1 MRSIRNGFGARSK
14 VALENTD
21 GLSKEA
27 AAAIGAGDKSI
38 PKPTK
43 DGEVPANI
51 SNGEDPTLSVA
62 GKDKG
67 DQEPADKKDIGSSA
81 VKQDGEVPAQLSNGE
96 DPTKSIAKGDEGKPP
111 KIAGTAGALES
122 HGKKA
127 KFSPIQRARI
137 KVALEDAG
145 MSSDEAEAEIRKQ
158 EEAPA
163 APDVAPEGEAAA
175 AAEAG
180 EGGEAAVPPVDGA
193 EAGAGEPP
201 AAEVPPIDAGAE
213 AGAAEAGTMPPE
225 VAGDPAEMAAGAEGA
240 EGAIPGQG
248 GEAAMSGGETEVP
261 TGEAGADLGADAGT
275 EVPGVDAGEP
285 AATPDAGGVDD
296 IDPVELE
303 NARALVARAEG
314 RGMRAA
320 EPMEPAGGE
329 EAGAGLPT
337 EVEAEAGQLDE
348 AAGGLEGELLEVAD
362 AEKSVDEVGEQ
373 VEAGREVVEA
383 LEHLR
388 ETLKIAQETG
398 GLNRSGAAI
407 FRHAFEGYLNR
418 LDIPVAERP
427 HVLSLESFG
436 GVSKQ
441 MSSTQLSMEAI
452 GQALKTVWDKI
463 WKALV
468 AAGQFLLQLGEKLTN
483 AAVQLENRANKLAQ
497 QAQSTQ
503 GQPTAREV
511 DNAQVA
517 EALAIGGKVDVNGLA
532 KLGQTAKALY
542 AGYEKVLSFATS
554 TAKMGQGQ
562 DGASLGGM
570 TITSPWGNAVMSIAK
585 QRGSEDGFQ
594 VFASD
599 VLPGNQEI
607 VFKIGNDSN
616 MGEST
621 AGMDEA
627 QGAGNVQSKLP
638 VLSLPQAG
646 TVAKQVAELAAIIKT
661 AKNSIGAAAGVIKE
675 LAATAKKFAAQEGQS
690 ADTSGPSPENT
701 KQAILGVK
709 KALEEPFKE
718 FNIYALR
725 TGNAALNWVDASLK
739 QYGAAPAAA
748 KPASGEAPAKAPAAV

>member
-51 SNGEDPTLSVA
+51 SNGDDPTLSVA
-62 GKDKG
+62 GKEKG
-67 DQEPADKKDIGSSA
+67 DQEPGAKKDIGSSA
-81 VKQDGEVPAQLSNGE
+81 VKTDGEVPAQLSNGE
-96 DPTKSIAKGDEGKPP
+96 DPTLSVAKGDEGKPP

-122 HGKKA
+122 HGKKP
-127 KFSPIQRARI
+127 KFTPLQRARI

-145 MSSDEAEAEIRKQ
+145 MSSEEAEAEIRTQ
-158 EEAPA
+158 EEAAAPA
-163 APDVAPEGEAAA
+163 AAPEGEAAA

-180 EGGEAAVPPVDGA
+180 EGGEAGVPPVAGA

-201 AAEVPPIDAGAE
+201 AAEVPPADLGE
-213 AGAAEAGTMPPE
+213 AGAAAA
-225 VAGDPAEMAAGAEGA
+225 VAGDPAELAAGAEAG
-240 EGAIPGQG
+240 EGAVPGQG

-275 EVPGVDAGEP
+275 EVPGVDAGGP
-285 AATPDAGGVDD
+285 AATPEAGAGVDD

-314 RGMRAA
+314 RAPVAEAGREGRAA
-320 EPMEPAGGE
+320 TEPMEPAGGE

-337 EVEAEAGQLDE
+337 EVEAETEMDATS
-348 AAGGLEGELLEVAD
+348 GLEGELLEVAD
-362 AEKSVDEVGEQ
+362 AEKDVDEVAGQ

-383 LEHLR
+383 LESLR

-407 FRHAFEGYLNR
+407 FRMAFEGHMNR
-418 LDIPVAERP
+418 LDIPVVERP
-427 HVLSLESFG
+427 HILSLESFG

-441 MSSTQLSMEAI
+441 MSSTQLSLEAV
-452 GQALKTVWDKI
+452 GTALKTVWDKI

-468 AAGQFLLQLGEKLTN
+468 AAGQYLMQLGDKLTN
-483 AAVQLENRANKLAQ
+483 AAVQMEGRANKLAQ

-503 GQPTAREV
+503 GQPGAREI
-511 DNAQVA
+511 DNSQIA
-517 EALAIGGKVDVNGLA
+517 EALAIGGRVDVNGIA
-532 KLGQTAKALY
+532 KLAATAKALY
-542 AGYEKVLSFATS
+542 AGYEGMLNSTTTMAQGFAS
-554 TAKMGQGQ
+554 GNVQAKLTA
-562 DGASLGGM
+562 
-570 TITSPWGNAVMSIAK
+570 PWAPEVMKIAK
-585 QRGSEDGFQ
+585 QRGSEDGMQ

-607 VFKIGNDSN
+607 VFKIADGEKLGDS
-616 MGEST
+616 S

-627 QGAGNVQSKLP
+627 QGAGNVTGKLP
-638 VLSLPQAG
+638 VLSQPQAG
-646 TVAKQVAELAAIIKT
+646 TVAKQVAELAATIKQ
-661 AKNSIGAAAGVIKE
+661 AKKDIGLAAGVMKQ
-675 LAATAKKFAAQEGQS
+675 LAEAARKFATQGDQVHQDGEGNLQEAS
-690 ADTSGPSPENT
+690 KA
-701 KQAILGVK
+701 ACLGLK

-725 TGNAALNWVDASLK
+725 TGNAALNWVEASLK

-748 KPASGEAPAKAPAAV
+748 KPAGGEAPAKVPAAA

>member
-67 DQEPADKKDIGSSA
+67 DQEPGAKKDIGSSA
-81 VKQDGEVPAQLSNGE
+81 VKTDGEVPAQQSNGE
-96 DPTKSIAKGDEGKPP
+96 DPTLSVAKGDEGKPP

-122 HGKKA
+122 HGKKP
-127 KFSPIQRARI
+127 KFTPLQRARI

-145 MSSDEAEAEIRKQ
+145 MSSDEAEAEIRTQ
-158 EEAPA
+158 EEAAA
-163 APDVAPEGEAAA
+163 APAVAPEGEAAA

-180 EGGEAAVPPVDGA
+180 EGGEAAVPPVEGA

-201 AAEVPPIDAGAE
+201 AAEVPPVDAG
-213 AGAAEAGTMPPE
+213 AEAGTMPPA
-225 VAGDPAEMAAGAEGA
+225 VAGDPAELAAGDEAAAGAVPGA
-240 EGAIPGQG
+240 G
-248 GEAAMSGGETEVP
+248 GEAALSGGETEVP

-275 EVPGVDAGEP
+275 EVPGVDAGAP
-285 AATPDAGGVDD
+285 AMTPEAGEGEDT

-314 RGMRAA
+314 RAPAAPEAGREGRAA

-329 EAGAGLPT
+329 EAGGGLPT
-337 EVEAEAGQLDE
+337 EVEAEGEMDATS
-348 AAGGLEGELLEVAD
+348 GLEGELLEVAD
-362 AEKSVDEVGEQ
+362 AEKEVDEVAGQ

-383 LEHLR
+383 LESMR
-388 ETLKIAQETG
+388 ETLKIATESG
-398 GLNRSGAAI
+398 GLDRNGAAV
-407 FRHAFEGYLNR
+407 FKLAFEGYMKR
-418 LDIPVAERP
+418 LDIPQVEQP
-427 HVLSLESFG
+427 HILSLESFG
-436 GVSKQ
+436 GVSKKI
-441 MSSTQLSMEAI
+441 SSTQLSMEAI
-452 GQALKTVWDKI
+452 GTALKTVWDKI

-468 AAGQFLLQLGEKLTN
+468 AAGQFLAQLADKLTN
-483 AAVQLENRANKLAQ
+483 AAVQMEGRANKLAQ

-503 GQPTAREV
+503 GQPTAREIE
-511 DNAQVA
+511 NGQIA
-517 EALAIGGKVDVNGLA
+517 EALAIGGRVDVNGIA
-532 KLGQTAKALY
+532 KLAATAKGMY
-542 AGYEKVLSFATS
+542 AAYPEMLKFA
-554 TAKMGQGQ
+554 QGMAQ
-562 DGASLGGM
+562 GFESGELKASL
-570 TITSPWGNAVMSIAK
+570 SWPWSNEVLKVAK
-585 QRGSEDGFQ
+585 QRGSEDGLQ
-594 VFASD
+594 IYASD

-607 VFKIGNDSN
+607 IFKIASGDRLGDS
-616 MGEST
+616 S

-627 QGAGNVQSKLP
+627 QGAGNVPQKLP
-638 VLSLPQAG
+638 VLSQPQAG
-646 TVAKQVAELAAIIKT
+646 TVAKQVAELAATIKS
-661 AKNSIGAAAGVIKE
+661 AKQQ
-675 LAATAKKFAAQEGQS
+675 LGQS
-690 ADTSGPSPENT
+690 AAVIKQLAALAKKYASMGESGEGEGVSNETSKATLIG
-701 KQAILGVK
+701 LK

-748 KPASGEAPAKAPAAV
+748 KPAGGEAPAKVPAAA